1 MKTKVASTTAAI
13 ALCIFAACSDNSS
26 SPTPLFDDN
35 NSQITS
41 SSDNDNTSSSST
53 EEECSESP
61 MTVEE
66 MKSLLESFNFPT
78 TTPGT
83 ETVDAETPMYKVS
96 HNEFSVTACDTTY
109 PAIMQTAGWT
119 EEASESVGSG
129 NFISFVGYR
138 YIKKYGCTDIAISFI
153 CRDGIETGTTNFY
166 VEYLK
171 NARKK
176 HLFVGTYE

>member
-1 MKTKVASTTAAI
+1 MKIKIASTTAAI
-13 ALCIFAACSDNSS
+13 ALCIFAACSDDSS
-26 SPTPLFDDN
+26 SPTTPSDDN

-41 SSDNDNTSSSST
+41 SSDIGNSSSSIG
-53 EEECSESP
+53 EECSESP
-61 MTVEE
+61 MAVEE
-66 MKSLLESFNFPT
+66 MKTLLESFNFPT

-109 PAIMQTAGWT
+109 PAIMQAAEWK

-153 CRDGIETGTTNFY
+153 CRDAMTSTTNFY

-171 NARKK
+171 NARKE

>member
-1 MKTKVASTTAAI
+1 MKIKIASTTAAI
-13 ALCIFAACSDNSS
+13 ALCIFAACSDDSS
-26 SPTPLFDDN
+26 SP
-35 NSQITS
+35 SA
-41 SSDNDNTSSSST
+41 SSDNGNTEGSCT
-53 EEECSESP
+53 ESP

-66 MKSLLESFNFPT
+66 MKTLLESFNFPT

-109 PAIMQTAGWT
+109 PVIMQSAGWT
-119 EEASESVGSG
+119 EEASETVGSG

-153 CRDGIETGTTNFY
+153 CRDAMTSTTNFY

-171 NARKK
+171 NARRE